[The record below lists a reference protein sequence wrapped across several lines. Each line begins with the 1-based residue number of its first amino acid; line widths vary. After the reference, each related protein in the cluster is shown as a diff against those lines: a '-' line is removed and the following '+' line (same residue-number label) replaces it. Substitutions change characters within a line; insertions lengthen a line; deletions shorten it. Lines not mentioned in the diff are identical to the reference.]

1 MKIDRKALGKAVGI
15 CAMSWLAIPV
25 IYYLLI
31 RETKNKKRGKYI
43 TPSITFEEK
52 SSMEEEVKEDK

>member
-25 IYYLLI
+25 IYYLLV
-31 RETKNKKRGKYI
+31 RKKKDMK
-43 TPSITFEEK
+43 EEAK
-52 SSMEEEVKEDK
+52 DDERDNILPE